1 MTTTT
6 PVRSTSRAL
15 VLPVLA
21 TVVCLVLGGI
31 SISALSPTNDEGGYI
46 ALGLRSWLGGGDTPW
61 LIERGVLP
69 LTCWIQ
75 NAPGAAVLAW
85 RHITLPAPSETV
97 TALELPLRPD
107 QQLLMLV
114 LARWT
119 NLVLTGPATVW
130 AARALA
136 RRYFGS
142 LAAGAAALFVAIEPN
157 LLACE
162 VLATADG
169 FVVPFAILTLLAYD
183 SYLRDPNPRNLLAT
197 GALLGVGTALK
208 ISMLPIGMLLIGACF
223 LTNRLAL
230 LFGKEAERSG
240 LRSFVR
246 SSLVFALIQVPV
258 ILGLALMVSW
268 AANGFHS
275 GPLLNPDSPNQGAY
289 KILSALGYHGPDLA
303 EQVGR
308 LQRFPVPAPLSVLR
322 SQTAHSRGGH
332 AMMFL
337 GRVGMFGPW
346 YYYPYVFAMKTHAVV
361 FVMGLLALAIP
372 SVRRSPLPLAI
383 ALIVFLSCQTKVH
396 MGPRYFAT
404 LLAFLAVLSGALTAA
419 ILEALTSKLAKTV
432 FVVFLAASSMAL
444 TLRSSPDPLTHTNPL
459 WGGDSE
465 GYRYVDANYD
475 WGQGLY
481 LAFRAADRLGL
492 DPVCFIPTN
501 SPDFGVP
508 AERMV
513 IRREPMP
520 KLKQM
525 LDPMR
530 GRNVVVPTVLLF
542 GPIVENEAVPL
553 YRAFRALKPT
563 GRLTD
568 TSFYYDLR
576 APEAFA
582 AFERRI
588 QEEDKQFQRDPGP
601 LPHGPFSA
609 EPAAP

>member
-6 PVRSTSRAL
+6 SVCSTPRLL
-15 VLPVLA
+15 VPPALA
-21 TVVCLVLGGI
+21 TLVCLLLGGI

-85 RHITLPAPSETV
+85 RHITLPAPSGTA
-97 TALELPLRPD
+97 TALELPLQPNL
-107 QQLLMLV
+107 QLLMLV

-130 AARALA
+130 AVWALA
-136 RRYFGS
+136 RRYFGPWG
-142 LAAGAAALFVAIEPN
+142 AGAAAMFAAIEPN

-169 FVVPFAILTLLAYD
+169 FVVPFAIFSLLAYD
-183 SYLRDPNPRNLLAT
+183 AYQHDPNPRRLLAT
-197 GALLGVGTALK
+197 SALLGLGTALK

-230 LFGKEAERSG
+230 LLAKETEQSG
-240 LRSFVR
+240 LRPFVR

-258 ILGLALMVSW
+258 VLGLALVVSW

-289 KILSALGYHGPDLA
+289 KILSALGYHGSDLT
-303 EQVGR
+303 EKVGR

-332 AMMFL
+332 AMMFR

-346 YYYPYVFAMKTHAVV
+346 YYYPYVFAIKTHAVV

-383 ALIVFLSCQTKVH
+383 ALIVFLSCQSKVH

-404 LLAFLAVLSGALTAA
+404 LLALLAVLSGALTAT
-419 ILEALTSKLAKTV
+419 ILGALRSRSAKTL
-432 FVVFLAASSMAL
+432 FVVFLVASSMAL
-444 TLRSSPDPLTHTNPL
+444 TLRSSPDPLTHTNPW

-508 AERMV
+508 AERRV

-520 KLKQM
+520 ILKQM

-530 GRNVVVPTVLLF
+530 GRFVVVPTALLF
-542 GPIVENEAVPL
+542 GPLVQNEAVPL

-576 APEAFA
+576 APETFA

-588 QEEDKQFQRDPGP
+588 QEEDKEFQRDPGP
-601 LPHGPFSA
+601 LFQGPYSPD
-609 EPAAP
+609 PAAP